1 MEKVINEV
9 RVIETDDGFRV
20 EIKGDKD
27 QIKAFMSDFGKH
39 KRASHRHGRGR
50 GGFPFPP
57 WMWMK
62 AAGCHGMWDF
72 EAEEG
77 EETEEVS
84 KA

>member
-1 MEKVINEV
+1 MEKVVNEV
-9 RVIETDDGFRV
+9 RVIETDDGFRI

-27 QIKAFMSDFGKH
+27 QIKAFMSGLGKH
-39 KRASHRHGRGR
+39 RAGPHWHGRHR

-62 AAGCHGMWDF
+62 AAACRGMWDF

-77 EETEEVS
+77 EENEAAS
-84 KA
+84 KV